1 MAGKSDGGR
10 VEDGDYDDIDYA
22 KLFGPYDASGDD
34 NDAVVEIQSEEVDAD
49 DGQIGGL
56 PREIYCDIVETLKD
70 HCAEG
75 SLLELWD
82 YSRERIAGLS
92 REQVRRHFIMY
103 LYEYS
108 SPFFGRN

>member
-1 MAGKSDGGR
+1 MAGKSDGGQ
-10 VEDGDYDDIDYA
+10 VEDGNYDDIDYA
-22 KLFGPYDASGDD
+22 KLFGTYDASGDD
-34 NDAVVEIQSEEVDAD
+34 NDTVVESLSEEEYVDD
-49 DGQIGGL
+49 SQIGNL

-92 REQVRRHFIMY
+92 REQVRRHFIF
-103 LYEYS
+103 LCEYGPCLRRS
-108 SPFFGRN
+108 

>member
-1 MAGKSDGGR
+1 MAGKSDGGQ
-10 VEDGDYDDIDYA
+10 VEDGNYDDIDYA
-22 KLFGPYDASGDD
+22 KLFGTYDASGDD

-75 SLLELWD
+75 SLLELWG

-92 REQVRRHFIMY
+92 REQVRGHFIF
-103 LYEYS
+103 LYIQQPS
-108 SPFFGRN
+108 

>member
-1 MAGKSDGGR
+1 MAGKSDGGQ
-10 VEDGDYDDIDYA
+10 VEDGAYDDIDYA
-22 KLFGPYDASGDD
+22 KLFGTYDASGDD
-34 NDAVVEIQSEEVDAD
+34 NDAVVDRLSEEELVD
-49 DGQIGGL
+49 DGQIGNL

-92 REQVRRHFIMY
+92 REQVRRHFIF
-103 LYEYS
+103 LCEYGPCLRRS
-108 SPFFGRN
+108 

>member
-1 MAGKSDGGR
+1 MRSEG
-10 VEDGDYDDIDYA
+10 E
-22 KLFGPYDASGDD
+22 
-34 NDAVVEIQSEEVDAD
+34 ESEEVDAD

-92 REQVRRHFIMY
+92 REQVRRHFMY
-103 LYEYS
+103 LCEYS
-108 SPFFGRN
+108 SPFPRRS

>member
-1 MAGKSDGGR
+1 MAGKGDGGQ

-22 KLFGPYDASGDD
+22 KLFGTD

-92 REQVRRHFIMY
+92 REQVRRHFTGN
-103 LYEYS
+103 LYKA
-108 SPFFGRN
+108 PPRL